1 MGTKAER
8 QAARERVGAYHQ
20 AELAELL
27 ANVVA
32 AVGRYRAGEAGAC
45 TLDETIHHY
54 HRAAG
59 ELWKFCFSG
68 GGVATLS
75 SSPASW
81 TGWPATRKPSTG
93 GNALRPEGASE
104 PHLSP
109 PWSGFLLV
117 RLSPTVATQHR
128 GRARRPAQL

>member
-8 QAARERVGAYHQ
+8 QAARERVSAYHQ

-27 ANVVA
+27 TNVVA
-32 AVGRYRAGEAGAC
+32 SVDRYRAGEVDAC
-45 TLDETIHHY
+45 TLDEAIHHY

-75 SSPASW
+75 SLPASS
-81 TGWPATRKPSTG
+81 TRWPPTRKPLTG
-93 GNALRPEGASE
+93 GNALRRDGAGE

-117 RLSPTVATQHR
+117 RLSPTVATRHH
-128 GRARRPAQL
+128 G